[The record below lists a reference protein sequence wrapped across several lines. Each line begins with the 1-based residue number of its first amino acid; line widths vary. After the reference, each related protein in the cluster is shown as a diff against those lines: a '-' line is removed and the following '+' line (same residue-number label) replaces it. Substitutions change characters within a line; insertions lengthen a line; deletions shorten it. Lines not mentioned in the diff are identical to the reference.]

1 MNIVRRS
8 ALGTMIVAAT
18 LGGVLA
24 GAPAQAASAG
34 PASAAVTA
42 AAGVLVRCGN
52 GTAGYNRCV
61 SARRTAVRQGYR
73 IGPLRHN
80 VADCT
85 SPGCVPGWFFYYYP

>member
-8 ALGTMIVAAT
+8 VLGTMIVAAT
-18 LGGVLA
+18 LGATLA
-24 GAPAQAASAG
+24 GAPAQAAPAK
-34 PASAAVTA
+34 PASA